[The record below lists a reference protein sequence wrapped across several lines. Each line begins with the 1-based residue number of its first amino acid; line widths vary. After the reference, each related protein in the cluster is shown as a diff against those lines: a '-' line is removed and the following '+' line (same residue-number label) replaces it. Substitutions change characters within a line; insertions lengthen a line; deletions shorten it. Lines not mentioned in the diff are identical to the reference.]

1 MKKEINGWS
10 YEDVL
15 SYFKKSEY
23 ANFTGEVDRFYHGFE
38 GLQSIDFPP
47 EISNLVQLFT
57 K

>member
-38 GLQSIDFPP
+38 GLQSIDFPT
-47 EISNLVQLFT
+47 EISNLIQLFT